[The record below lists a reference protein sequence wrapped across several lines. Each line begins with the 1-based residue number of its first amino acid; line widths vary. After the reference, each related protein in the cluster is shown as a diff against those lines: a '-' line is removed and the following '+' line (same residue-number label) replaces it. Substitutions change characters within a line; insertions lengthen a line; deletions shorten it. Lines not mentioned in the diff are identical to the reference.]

1 MGKMDAV
8 VSTEWLAARM
18 GDSAIRIVDGSWYLP
33 MQNRDSHAEFSAAHL
48 PGAVF
53 FDIDAIADPGSDLPH
68 MLPSAAQF
76 GAAMGALGISDKHT
90 IIVYDGTGMMNT
102 APRVW
107 WTLRAFGHSAV
118 AVLDGGIDKWRS
130 EGRPLES
137 GQATPAPQQF
147 VARLDAGLVNSLD
160 QVEANIKAGSAQI
173 VDARSAGRFA
183 GTDPEPRTGLPSGH
197 MAGSKNVPF
206 PNLIDME
213 THTLL
218 PAERLRD
225 IFEGAGVEL
234 DQPIVTSCGSGV
246 TASLLALALHQ
257 LGMTRV
263 PVFDGSWT
271 EWAGRADAAIET
283 S

>member
-1 MGKMDAV
+1 
-8 VSTEWLAARM
+8 
-18 GDSAIRIVDGSWYLP
+18 
-33 MQNRDSHAEFSAAHL
+33 
-48 PGAVF
+48 
-53 FDIDAIADPGSDLPH
+53 
-68 MLPSAAQF
+68 
-76 GAAMGALGISDKHT
+76 
-90 IIVYDGTGMMNT
+90 
-102 APRVW
+102 
-107 WTLRAFGHSAV
+107 
-118 AVLDGGIDKWRS
+118 
-130 EGRPLES
+130 
-137 GQATPAPQQF
+137 
-147 VARLDAGLVNSLD
+147 
-160 QVEANIKAGSAQI
+160 
-173 VDARSAGRFA
+173 
-183 GTDPEPRTGLPSGH
+183 